1 MEGLED
7 GAIDVAPSLE
17 QLLDMPGTAA
27 SGAAAASGSGRSSSS
42 DSDDMTRIIESMQR
56 EKDKEKKP

>member
-1 MEGLED
+1 MQGGKED
-7 GAIDVAPSLE
+7 KGNAPAT
-17 QLLDMPGTAA
+17 LDMPGAAA
-27 SGAAAASGSGRSSSS
+27 SGAAAPSASGRSSSS